1 VRSVV
6 GRFLEHTRIFYFKN
20 GGDERVYLSSADWM
34 ARNFFR
40 RIETGFPILN
50 PKLKKRVI
58 AEGLKPYLRDNVQA
72 WEMHSDGSYRH
83 RSVRR
88 AKGYC
93 AQSELLA
100 LLSKQ
105 TKTA

>member
-20 GGDERVYLSSADWM
+20 GGDDKVFLSSADWM
-34 ARNFFR
+34 DRNFFR

-72 WEMHSDGSYRH
+72 WDMLPDGSYR
-83 RSVRR
+83 RR
-88 AKGYC
+88 AKRRAKAYS
-93 AQSELLA
+93 AQVELLA
-100 LLSKQ
+100 LL
-105 TKTA
+105 TKPA